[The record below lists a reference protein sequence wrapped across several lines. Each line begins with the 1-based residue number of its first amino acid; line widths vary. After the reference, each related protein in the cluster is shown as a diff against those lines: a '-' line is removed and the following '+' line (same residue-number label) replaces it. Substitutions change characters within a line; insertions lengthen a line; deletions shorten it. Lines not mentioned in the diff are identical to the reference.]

1 MNWQHLTL
9 IIWLRWRL
17 SYNQWRRAGMVN
29 AVLTVGLV
37 IGALISSVLAFFAAL
52 IVGCLM
58 LPKAEPDHMMYIWDL
73 LILSFLFLWSMGVVA
88 ELQRSEFL
96 SLEKMLQFPI
106 SPTAAFLLNY
116 LSSLVS
122 IAIILF
128 LPTMIGLSIASVL
141 THGPAML
148 LLFPLVIGFMLL
160 VSAPTYQF
168 RGWMATLM
176 QDKRRRRT
184 IVTIVTIGF
193 ILLTQIPNIANMAFQ
208 QHQSEKENTI
218 ENIQAKVDKIRE
230 KAEARAALSK
240 QWSDGEIDP
249 LEFARGLVKLDN
261 KNAAKEKQE
270 KDHRFRAISDTVAA
284 ANLAIPLGWL
294 PYGARAAAAGN
305 PLPGLLGAL
314 GMSLLGMA
322 SLWMSHRATM
332 RMYTGTVRA
341 TRKRR
346 VERKDVPRTF
356 AAPFLEQTV
365 WRCSEQVSVMTYA
378 GIRNI
383 LRAPEAKMA
392 LMSPII
398 MIAIFGTMLVLGP
411 GKEMPVEAH
420 PFIAVAGIAL
430 TMIGIAQ
437 LMINVFG
444 SDRGGF
450 RAFVLMPVAR
460 RDILLGKNL
469 AIAPFAAGLTLVVI
483 VLSQIVLPMK
493 MMHFV
498 ATLIQ
503 LVPVY
508 LVACLV
514 GNATSMFAPMPV
526 AAGSLKPVQPKFLP
540 IMIQMFAVMMMPLM
554 LLPGVGALLIE
565 LLLDKFAGGRWFP
578 LYLIITIVELP
589 LAVILYRFLLPKQGH
604 LLQRREAKI
613 LEIVSSVVE

>member
-1 MNWQHLTL
+1 
-9 IIWLRWRL
+9 
-17 SYNQWRRAGMVN
+17 
-29 AVLTVGLV
+29 
-37 IGALISSVLAFFAAL
+37 
-52 IVGCLM
+52 
-58 LPKAEPDHMMYIWDL
+58 
-73 LILSFLFLWSMGVVA
+73 
-88 ELQRSEFL
+88 
-96 SLEKMLQFPI
+96 
-106 SPTAAFLLNY
+106 
-116 LSSLVS
+116 
-122 IAIILF
+122 
-128 LPTMIGLSIASVL
+128 
-141 THGPAML
+141 
-148 LLFPLVIGFMLL
+148 
-160 VSAPTYQF
+160 
-168 RGWMATLM
+168 LM

-184 IVTIVTIGF
+184 IVTIVTIAF
-193 ILLTQIPNIANMAFQ
+193 ILMTQIPNIANMAFQ
-208 QHQSEKENTI
+208 QHQSETKTPL
-218 ENIQAKVDKIRE
+218 D
-230 KAEARAALSK
+230 EARDKAAERAELFEK
-240 QWSDGEIDP
+240 WSDSGIDP
-249 LEFARGLVKLDN
+249 LELARRMVELDN
-261 KNAAKEKQE
+261 KHAEEKQQE
-270 KDHRFRAISDTVAA
+270 KDRRMQAIGDTVAV
-284 ANLAIPLGWL
+284 ANLAVPLGWL
-294 PYGARAAAAGN
+294 PYGARAAASGN
-305 PLPGLLGAL
+305 PWPGLFGSL
-314 GMSLLGMA
+314 GMCLLGMA
-322 SLWMSHRATM
+322 SLWMSHRATI
-332 RMYTGTVRA
+332 RMYTGKTKA
-341 TRKRR
+341 TKKRR

-356 AAPFLEQTV
+356 AAPFLEKTV
-365 WRCSEQVSVMTYA
+365 WRCSEHVSVVTYA
-378 GIRNI
+378 GIRNL